1 MYLACAAF
9 CAGVLIL
16 PVFPSGAG
24 AGAGA
29 GGVVMALGG
38 AGTELLEAAGMAL
51 LGGVGVMAAV
61 GSGCSGRCCAS
72 FFTSLSSNS
81 EKEGLG
87 DRSPPS
93 GVCAGVR

>member
-1 MYLACAAF
+1 
-9 CAGVLIL
+9 
-16 PVFPSGAG
+16 
-24 AGAGA
+24 
-29 GGVVMALGG
+29 MALGG

-93 GVCAGVR
+93 GSVLGYAECRCLHAACSHALFEHFAQEWEVEAQPL